1 MTRRA
6 SVKEKGALSWLNKS
20 TKKYHSYIGFLTA
33 LEVIVSMIGICY
45 ALVMKQMVDRAVAK
59 DGYGFTMGMAGF
71 ALSDSRTAF
80 DPVHNKTAF
89 RVYQKQHGE

>member
-1 MTRRA
+1 M
-6 SVKEKGALSWLNKS
+6 KEKGALSWLNKS

-59 DGYGFTMGMAGF
+59 D
-71 ALSDSRTAF
+71 R
-80 DPVHNKTAF
+80 
-89 RVYQKQHGE
+89 